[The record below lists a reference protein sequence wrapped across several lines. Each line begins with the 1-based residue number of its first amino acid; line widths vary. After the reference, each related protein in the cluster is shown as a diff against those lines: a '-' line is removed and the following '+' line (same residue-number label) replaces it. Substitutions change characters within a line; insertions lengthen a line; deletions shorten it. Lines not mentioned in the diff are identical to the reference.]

1 LGFFVSGES
10 MFKKCSYTGNWSK
23 RFFKFAV
30 ILLIIGL
37 NSFAWGAL
45 DSDDLSLNR
54 KWTGDY
60 DGMLARRV
68 VRVLTPYNKTFY
80 FLDGATEKGLAYQ
93 GIKGF
98 EKFINKR
105 QKTKNLK
112 IHMVIIPTERSVLLT
127 RLAEGFGDIAIGNLT
142 ITDERLKSVDFSD
155 PFLTGVK
162 EIVVSGKNVPDIK
175 NSFDLA
181 GKEIFVRKESS
192 YYENL
197 LKLNETLISVGKKP
211 VKITLA
217 DKHLEDED
225 LLEMLDA
232 GVVPMLIV
240 DNHKAEF
247 WVKILKNIKLHSD
260 AFVHSDGNIAWAFR
274 KNSPKLSKVMNAYVK
289 ENKKGTLHG
298 NMVFNK
304 YLKNTKYMNNPA
316 AAKERESFKKTVKYF
331 KIYAKKYDFNYLLLT
346 ALAYQESGLDQSAKS
361 HVGAVGVMQILPSTA
376 RDKNVNIQNIKQVE
390 NNIHAGTKYLRFMI
404 DRYFNDDSI
413 DKLNKWLLAFAAYN
427 AGPARVAQLRKEAK
441 QMGLNPNV
449 WFQNVEV
456 VAAKR
461 IGRETVQYV
470 SNIYKYYVVYSLL
483 AEEGKL

>member
-1 LGFFVSGES
+1 MLKKDHY
-10 MFKKCSYTGNWSK
+10 FKNWSK
-23 RFFKFAV
+23 GCFKFAV
-30 ILLIIGL
+30 ILLIVGV
-37 NSFAWGAL
+37 SSAAWGAVGI
-45 DSDDLSLNR
+45 DDFSLNG
-54 KWTGDY
+54 KWTDDY
-60 DGMLARRV
+60 DGMIARRGI
-68 VRVLTPYNKTFY
+68 RVLIPYNKTFY
-80 FLDGATEKGLAYQ
+80 FLDGGTEKGLSYQ
-93 GIKGF
+93 AVKGF
-98 EKFINKR
+98 GKFINKR

-127 RLAEGFGDIAIGNLT
+127 RLIEGKGDIAIGNLT

-162 EIVVSGKNVPDIK
+162 EIAVTGKDVADMK

-181 GKEIFVRKESS
+181 GREVFVRKSSS

-197 LKLNETLISVGKKP
+197 LKLNEVLRSAGKKP

-217 DKHLEDED
+217 DERLEDED
-225 LLEMLDA
+225 LLEMLNA
-232 GVVPMLIV
+232 GVAPMLIL

-247 WVKILKNIKLHSD
+247 WGKILKNIKLHPK
-260 AFVHSDGNIAWAFR
+260 AFVHSEGSIAWAFR
-274 KNSPKLSKVMNAYVK
+274 KKSPKLKEVINAYVK
-289 ENKKGTLHG
+289 KNKKGTLHG
-298 NMVFNK
+298 NMLFNQ
-304 YLKNTKYMNNPA
+304 YLKDTKYMNNPVA
-316 AAKERESFKKTVKYF
+316 TKERERFQKTVKFF
-331 KIYAKKYDFNYLLLT
+331 KVYAQKYDFNYLLLT
-346 ALAYQESGLDQSAKS
+346 ALAYQESRLDQSAKS

-376 RDKNVNIQNIKQVE
+376 SDKNVNIKNIKQVE

-413 DKLNKWLLAFAAYN
+413 DKLNQWLLAFASYN

-441 QMGLNPNV
+441 EMGLNPNV

-483 AEEGKL
+483 AEKGKL